1 MVRDAI
7 RDELIEVLACEID
20 QRPAAPGPQE
30 LARFV
35 RSASLGAEALVLGL
49 DEAGWDVAKAF
60 VAAEQVCCSNI
71 RWSLDRSP
79 ALTLRIRA
87 TAPQLKVLAG
97 LVPQS
102 IIIEEVQ

>member
-1 MVRDAI
+1 MQAR
-7 RDELIEVLACEID
+7 RDEDPIEVLACEID

-49 DEAGWDVAKAF
+49 DEAGRDVAEAF
-60 VAAEQVCCSNI
+60 VAAEEVCCSSI
-71 RWSLDRSP
+71 GWSLERAPSL
-79 ALTLRIRA
+79 ALRITA
-87 TAPQLKVLAG
+87 TARQLKVLSG

-102 IIIEEVQ
+102 IDIEKV

>member
-1 MVRDAI
+1 MKTR
-7 RDELIEVLACEID
+7 RDEDLIEVLACEID
-20 QRPAAPGPQE
+20 QRPAAPGPDE

-35 RSASLGAEALVLGL
+35 RSASLGPEALVLGL
-49 DEAGWDVAKAF
+49 DEAGRGVAEAF

-71 RWSLDRSP
+71 GWTLEYAP
-79 ALTLRIRA
+79 ELTLRIAA

-102 IIIEEVQ
+102 INIEEVR

>member
-1 MVRDAI
+1 MEAR

-49 DEAGWDVAKAF
+49 DESGREVAEAF
-60 VAAEQVCCSNI
+60 VAAEEVCCSSI
-71 RWSLDRSP
+71 GWSLERNP
-79 ALTLRIRA
+79 ELTLRITA
-87 TAPQLKVLAG
+87 TTPQLKVLAG

-102 IIIEEVQ
+102 IVIEEIR